1 MKEEK
6 GLATANE
13 LITIKQL
20 PVIEEQ
26 LRGIKNVIESKVA
39 GVLAL
44 DCTEGTVSAIRT
56 LRADLTKDFKELE
69 DKRKQVKEKIL
80 APYEAF
86 STIYKECVTDIYL
99 PADKKLK
106 ERIDEVDNAIKAEK
120 RRKAEEYFNEYL
132 GSKGIDFVTFAD
144 ANIKV
149 NKNSSDKSLQSQAKA
164 FIDRISDDL
173 QLIYTQ
179 EHSEEI
185 LVEYKRRCKLNVSL
199 AIMTVNERYLAIE
212 LERERKAQAEI
223 AKRAQEEAAK
233 KVEAAA
239 PAALVPPK
247 VVEAASSTNDGKRK
261 FSVKFPYSGMSGST
275 KNELAAFKKEF
286 LELAK
291 KYNITLIR

>member
-1 MKEEK
+1 MEGEK
-6 GLATANE
+6 SLISANE
-13 LITIKQL
+13 LIVVKQL

-26 LRGIKNVIESKVA
+26 LRGIKTMIESKVA

-86 STIYKECVTDIYL
+86 NAIYKECVTDIYL

-106 ERIDEVDNAIKAEK
+106 ERIDEVDNVIKAVK
-120 RRKAEEYFNEYL
+120 RRKGEEYFNEYL
-132 GSKGIDFVTFAD
+132 ASKGIDFVTFAD

-149 NKNSSDKSLQSQAKA
+149 NNTSSDKSLQAQVKT
-164 FIDRISDDL
+164 FIDRINDDL

-185 LVEYKRRCKLNVSL
+185 LVEYKRTLNSSA
-199 AIMTVNERYLAIE
+199 AIMSVAERHKAIE
-212 LERERKAQAEI
+212 AERERKAEAG
-223 AKRAQEEAAK
+223 AARKLQEEAAE
-233 KVEAAA
+233 KVMAAA
-239 PAALVPPK
+239 PALLTAPK
-247 VVEAASSTNDGKRK
+247 VDTKPCKPK
-261 FSVKFPYSGMSGST
+261 FIVKFPYTTMAGYT
-275 KNELAAFKKEF
+275 KNDLIAFKNEF
-286 LELAK
+286 LELAD
-291 KYNITLIR
+291 KYNITLARE